1 MTAMIT
7 WAEGLIS
14 VAEPPIM
21 SECSV
26 FGVVVGFGLVLPVSP
41 CHTTDGLNSLSKK
54 MLDGTGPHLAPMRAR
69 ISAA

>member
-7 WAEGLIS
+7 WAEGVIS

-21 SECSV
+21 SVCS
-26 FGVVVGFGLVLPVSP
+26 GSRVVVRSGLVLPVSP
-41 CHTTDGLNSLSKK
+41 CHTTDGLNDLSKK
-54 MLDGTGPHLAPMRAR
+54 MLGGTGSRLALMRVR